1 MPTINKNF
9 TLFIS
14 PELFLDNCSDIE
26 LVELDLLIQSERYQ
40 RIIQTI
46 KHEKKQHLNLYRSIL
61 QQSKE

>member
-40 RIIQTI
+40 RIIQKTN
-46 KHEKKQHLNLYRSIL
+46 HENKSNLKIRGRIV
-61 QQSKE
+61 